1 MLPSNDQVTP
11 IETDENELKS
21 PQLASSMEDN
31 SVNQQIFDANDG
43 YISLGFCIIG
53 RNLNVINARGYASLI
68 TLAQI
73 SGPDVLDPIL
83 NPNGTQRELN
93 KQHSEDALEYAMQA
107 DAVDPEKDPRAF
119 PELTLNVR
127 DKEVLRITQTN
138 GAVLDFDGL
147 SDELLPETIMAEIFI
162 KRDSLILPVPP
173 HNPQISRIDGNH
185 RLSRAQVIALETE
198 DIEELERISGTLNVP
213 FALYVNMTAQQE
225 RKIFSAYNGKHVG
238 MPASIIDNFEM
249 GGNDLVENI
258 RDIKSASR
266 WLAVELQKEGMPFH
280 GKVHLGGSKAGAKLK
295 FGEAPPLTNR
305 GLATAILKTLEMCN
319 QLKPTLFPPY
329 DSSDPAEATEL
340 RRQERIAKASK
351 MLSYL
356 ELYWRAVKEA
366 FPEAWDDKKKYI
378 LMSSIGIGGF
388 SQLAAPV
395 IENLVVSKGK
405 RDYEHFKAVMDY
417 MVGQVNLERENFKAI
432 AGAGGIKLVS
442 DKLITLWSDNQVHVD
457 IAIADPIDNQHGN
470 LGE

>member
-1 MLPSNDQVTP
+1 MLPNNDHLVTS
-11 IETDENELKS
+11 ENTHN
-21 PQLASSMEDN
+21 QLASTHNQNSTEGK
-31 SVNQQIFDANDG
+31 SVNQQIIDAGDG

-107 DAVDPEKDPRAF
+107 DSVDPEKDPRAF

-127 DKEVLRITQTN
+127 DKDVLRITQTN
-138 GAVLDFDGL
+138 GAEIDFDTL
-147 SDELLPETIMAEIFI
+147 SDELLPDTIMAEISI
-162 KRDSLILPVPP
+162 KRENLIVPVPP
-173 HNPQISRIDGNH
+173 LKPQISRIDGNH
-185 RLSRAQVIALETE
+185 RLSRAQVIALETT
-198 DIEELERISGTLNVP
+198 DREELEIISENLNVP
-213 FALYVNMTAQQE
+213 FALYVNMTPQQE

-249 GGNDLVENI
+249 GGNDIVENI
-258 RDIKSASR
+258 RDLKSASR
-266 WLAVELQKEGMPFH
+266 WLAVELQKEGMPFY
-280 GKVHLGGSKAGAKLK
+280 GKVHLGGSKTGAKLK

-305 GLATAILKTLEMCN
+305 GLATAVLKTLEMCN

-329 DSSDPAEATEL
+329 DPSDPQEATEL
-340 RRQERIAKASK
+340 RRQERIARAKK

-356 ELYWRAVKEA
+356 ELYWRAVKDS

-417 MVGQVNLERENFKAI
+417 MAGQVNLERENFKAV
-432 AGAGGIKLVS
+432 AGAGGIKLVA
-442 DKLITLWSDNQVHVD
+442 DKLTTLWSDNQIHVD
-457 IAIADPIDNQHGN
+457 IAIAEPIENLHGN

>member
-1 MLPSNDQVTP
+1 MLPNNDQIIVP
-11 IETDENELKS
+11 KNAEH
-21 PQLASSMEDN
+21 QLASMQEQAKMEDRQ
-31 SVNQQIFDANDG
+31 VNQQIIDANDG

-93 KQHSEDALEYAMQA
+93 KQHSEDALEYAMTA
-107 DAVDPEKDPRAF
+107 DLVDPEKDPRAF
-119 PELTLNVR
+119 PEITLNVR
-127 DKEVLRITQTN
+127 DKDVLRITQTN
-138 GAVLDFDGL
+138 GGELDFEGL
-147 SDELLPETIMAEIFI
+147 SEELLPDTIMAEISI
-162 KRDSLILPVPP
+162 KRDSLLLPVPP
-173 HNPQISRIDGNH
+173 LNPQISRIDGNH
-185 RLSRAQVIALETE
+185 RLSRAQVIASETV
-198 DIEELERISGTLNVP
+198 DREELERISESLNVP
-213 FALYVNMTAQQE
+213 FALYVSMTPQQE

-249 GGNDLVENI
+249 GGNDLLENI

-266 WLAVELQKEGMPFH
+266 WLAVELQREGMPFH
-280 GKVHLGGSKAGAKLK
+280 GKVHLGGSKTGAKLK

-305 GLATAILKTLEMCN
+305 GLSTAILKTLEMCN

-329 DSSDPAEATEL
+329 DPIDPIEATEL
-340 RRQERIAKASK
+340 RRQERIAKARK
-351 MLSYL
+351 MLNYL
-356 ELYWRAVKEA
+356 ELYWRAVKDA

-417 MVGQVNLERENFKAI
+417 MAGQVNLERENFKAI
-432 AGAGGIKLVS
+432 AGAGGIKLVA

-457 IAIADPIDNQHGN
+457 VAIAEPIDSQHGS
-470 LGE
+470 LED

>member
-1 MLPSNDQVTP
+1 MLLNNDQAFPTEKVS
-11 IETDENELKS
+11 DELTSSHELSLLEAKQVS
-21 PQLASSMEDN
+21 
-31 SVNQQIFDANDG
+31 QQIIDAKDG
-43 YISLGFCIIG
+43 FISLGFCIIG

-107 DAVDPEKDPRAF
+107 DSVDPEKDPRAF

-127 DKEVLRITQTN
+127 DRDVLRITQTN
-138 GAVLDFDGL
+138 GAELDFDGL
-147 SDELLPETIMAEIFI
+147 SDELLPDTIIVEISI
-162 KRDSLILPVPP
+162 KRENLILPVPP
-173 HNPQISRIDGNH
+173 LNPQISRIDGNH
-185 RLSRAQVIALETE
+185 RLSRAQVIALETQ
-198 DIEELERISGTLNVP
+198 DVEELERLSHGLNVP
-213 FALYVNMTAQQE
+213 FALYVNMTPQQE
-225 RKIFSAYNGKHVG
+225 RKIFSSYNGKHVG

-249 GGNDLVENI
+249 GGNDIIENI

-280 GKVHLGGSKAGAKLK
+280 GKVHLGGSKTGAKLK

-329 DSSDPAEATEL
+329 DPSDPNEATEL
-340 RRQERIAKASK
+340 RRQERIVKAGK
-351 MLSYL
+351 MLNYL
-356 ELYWRAVKEA
+356 ELYWRAVKDA

-417 MVGQVNLERENFKAI
+417 MSGQVNLERENFKAI

-457 IAIADPIDNQHGN
+457 IAIAEPIVNQHGN